1 LVAIVIAKCLGL
13 SPVAALAQL
22 EDASMHRIDRGVL
35 VLVLGMAVVAAEAEG
50 QDEQPAT
57 PERQYQVLL
66 KKYNDALRDYARA
79 YGEARTP
86 EEQQKVVQE
95 KYPWPDRYASKF
107 LALAEKHPKEPCA
120 EAALIWIMTN
130 EYQRLRFRPW
140 YDHTARYEMIRI
152 LTGGGRRWGVPSKEE
167 QDVRSKATDL
177 LLRDHVASP
186 KLGRVVETLGSSQD
200 KKSTALLRAVLDK
213 NPHKE
218 VKAAACVALAL
229 QTQARVALIKQCKD
243 DPQAAKSAGQDYGE
257 DYALGLQK
265 ADLAKSEAEAEK
277 LYAELAEKYL
287 LDMKPSSVAL
297 LCQRLHY
304 TTDSERLLRVLYTR
318 GKRDDVRGVACLALA
333 QVLRHSADEKKHKEG
348 EKLFEEAADKYADV
362 KTAFDGTV
370 GRKARSE
377 LFDLRHL
384 SVGKA
389 APEIRGTDQD
399 GKPFQLSDYKGKVV
413 LLDFWSE
420 F

>member
-1 LVAIVIAKCLGL
+1 MMVIAKCLGL
-13 SPVAALAQL
+13 SLVIAPAQL
-22 EDASMHRIDRGVL
+22 EDASMHRIVGGVL

-50 QDEQPAT
+50 QDRQPAT
-57 PERQYQVLL
+57 PEQQYQVLL
-66 KKYNDALRDYARA
+66 KEYNDAFKDYAKA
-79 YGEARTP
+79 YGEAKTP

-95 KYPWPDRYASKF
+95 KYPWPDKYASKF
-107 LALAEKHPKEPCA
+107 LALAEKRPKEPVA
-120 EAALIWIMTN
+120 QAALIWIMTN
-130 EYQRLRFRPW
+130 EYQLLRFRPW
-140 YDHTARYEMIRI
+140 YEHSARYEMIRI
-152 LTGGGRRWGVPSKEE
+152 MTGGGRRWGVSTKEE
-167 QDVRSKATDL
+167 QDIRSKATDL
-177 LLRDHVASP
+177 LLRDHVASS
-186 KLGRVVETLGSSQD
+186 KLGRVVEMLGSSQD
-200 KKSTALLRAVLDK
+200 KKSTALLRAILAK

-218 VKAAACVALAL
+218 VKAEACVALAL
-229 QTQARVALIKQCKD
+229 QMQARVALIKQCKD
-243 DPQAAKSAGQDYGE
+243 DPQAAKSVEQNYGK
-257 DYALGLQK
+257 DYALELQK

-277 LYAELAEKYL
+277 LYDELTEKYL
-287 LDMKPSSVAL
+287 PDMKPSSVAL

-318 GKRDDVRGVACLALA
+318 GKRGEVRGVACLVLA
-333 QVLRHSADEKKHKEG
+333 QVLRGSPDEKKRKES

-377 LFDLRHL
+377 LFDLRSL

-389 APEIRGTDQD
+389 VPEIKGTDQD
-399 GKPFQLSDYKGKVV
+399 GKPFKLSDYRGKVV